1 MNKYDDETFFRKYS
15 EMNRSKYGLEYAGE
29 WESFKKL
36 LPKLENKTILD
47 LGCGYGWHLIY
58 AAKKNVKFA
67 VGIDISKKML
77 EVAKEKTKNLNNIEL
92 I

>member
-36 LPKLENKTILD
+36 LPKLENKTIL
-47 LGCGYGWHLIY
+47 
-58 AAKKNVKFA
+58 F
-67 VGIDISKKML
+67 
-77 EVAKEKTKNLNNIEL
+77 NICC
-92 I
+92 